1 MPRIAALLLAAGRS
15 ERMGRCKQLLP
26 LAGKPLVRH
35 CLEALIRAG
44 LQDIIV
50 VLGPKGREIAQV
62 IHDLPV
68 TMVENNGPA
77 SDMAGSVRI
86 GLAAVA
92 DDTSAVLVCLGDHP
106 LVKSTTVQAIIARH
120 EAHPDKIIIPVCN
133 GRKGHP
139 TLFPR
144 AAIAEI
150 HAVPTLRD
158 IVNRDRERIMLLAL
172 ADPGITADIDTP
184 EDYRRIG
191 GEG

>member
-35 CLEALIRAG
+35 GLETLLAAG
-44 LQDIIV
+44 VEDIIV
-50 VLGPKGREIAQV
+50 VLGARGGEIVRA
-62 IHDLPV
+62 IDDLPV
-68 TMVENNGPA
+68 TMVENSDPA
-77 SDMAGSVRI
+77 SDMAGSVRV

-92 DDTSAVLVCLGDHP
+92 GDTQAVLVCLGDHP
-106 LVKSTTVQAIIARH
+106 LVKAATVQALTDSHA
-120 EAHPDKIIIPVCN
+120 AYPDKIIIPLCN

-150 HAVPTLRD
+150 HTVPTLRD
-158 IVNRDRERIMLLAL
+158 IVNRDGERVMLLPL
-172 ADPGITADIDTP
+172 ADPGVTADIDTP

>member
-92 DDTSAVLVCLGDHP
+92 DDT
-106 LVKSTTVQAIIARH
+106 
-120 EAHPDKIIIPVCN
+120 
-133 GRKGHP
+133 
-139 TLFPR
+139 
-144 AAIAEI
+144 
-150 HAVPTLRD
+150 
-158 IVNRDRERIMLLAL
+158 
-172 ADPGITADIDTP
+172 
-184 EDYRRIG
+184 
-191 GEG
+191 

>member
-35 CLEALIRAG
+35 SLEALIGAG
-44 LQDIIV
+44 VEEIVV

-68 TMVENNGPA
+68 TMVENNAPA
-77 SDMAGSVRI
+77 SDMAESVRA
-86 GLAAVA
+86 GLAFVA
-92 DDTSAVLVCLGDHP
+92 DETQAVLVCLGDHP
-106 LVKSTTVQAIIARH
+106 LVQSATVQAISARH
-120 EAHPDKIIIPVCN
+120 AAFPDKIIVPVCN

-139 TLFPR
+139 TLFSR

-150 HAVPTLRD
+150 HTVPTLRD
-158 IVNRDRERIMLLAL
+158 IVNRDRERLMLLPV
-172 ADPGITADIDTP
+172 ADPGVIVDIDTP